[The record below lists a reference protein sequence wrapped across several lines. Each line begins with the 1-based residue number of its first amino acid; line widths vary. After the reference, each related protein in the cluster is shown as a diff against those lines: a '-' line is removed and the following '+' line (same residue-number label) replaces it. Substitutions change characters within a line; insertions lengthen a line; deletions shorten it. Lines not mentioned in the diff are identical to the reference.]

1 MSGLKRPAGS
11 EPSTSAPPEK
21 KRERERDGAAGGG
34 GEEGGGTTVETV
46 IKVGGVSSTE
56 ELDVK
61 ALQMKNRKLA
71 ETLDQRQL
79 IEDELRETIER
90 LERRQATDDASLL
103 ILNRYWSQFDENIR
117 LIIRR
122 YDLDSELSEP
132 LSDRKALEPSERK
145 SLEPSDPEP
154 DSDSNPER
162 GSVREREKEERG
174 GGGGERAGA
183 GEGRREER
191 VLSETPLSF
200 LATLASSSSDEM
212 EAALQERVESSHR
225 LTERVLEICD
235 SLHSTTVRLGGD
247 IA

>member
-145 SLEPSDPEP
+145 SLEPSDPGTGLRQQP
-154 DSDSNPER
+154 
-162 GSVREREKEERG
+162 GERECAREGE
-174 GGGGERAGA
+174 GGERR
-183 GEGRREER
+183 RRESWGWRGEER
-191 VLSETPLSF
+191 
-200 LATLASSSSDEM
+200 
-212 EAALQERVESSHR
+212 RESPQ
-225 LTERVLEICD
+225 
-235 SLHSTTVRLGGD
+235 
-247 IA
+247 